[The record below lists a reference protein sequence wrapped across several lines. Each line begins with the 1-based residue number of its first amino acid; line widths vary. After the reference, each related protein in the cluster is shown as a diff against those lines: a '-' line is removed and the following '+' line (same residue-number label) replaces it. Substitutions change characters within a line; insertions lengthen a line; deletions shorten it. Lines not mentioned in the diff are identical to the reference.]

1 MTTNGQEV
9 NEQKAVGDTAS
20 RVAERAQLQRK
31 RSIAIA
37 VCLALLVLLFYIAT
51 IVKIGGIAEKAG
63 A

>member
-1 MTTNGQEV
+1 MAS
-9 NEQKAVGDTAS
+9 NEEKASVDVEA
-20 RVAERAQLQRK
+20 RAVERAALQRK

-37 VCLALLVLLFYIAT
+37 VCLVLLAVLFYIAT